1 MSETKSVETTKKKGK
16 KPKDLLPLNQLT
28 VSEIISSCSTL
39 MCMKKDGIIYIET
52 PMKSV
57 KQYYAFFGCS
67 VTGSMTIDEIKKTLN
82 L

>member
-1 MSETKSVETTKKKGK
+1 MSSYKKKENKGAM
-16 KPKDLLPLNQLT
+16 PSNQLAIF
-28 VSEIISSCSTL
+28 EIISSCSTL

-52 PMKSV
+52 PMKNV

-67 VTGSMTIDEIKKTLN
+67 VTGNMTIDEIKKTLN